1 MLVCYARELKQ
12 SFANYVEETVR
23 IMVPHLKF
31 YFHDGVRTAAAES
44 LPFLIESAKAKGA
57 EYVISMWKYIF
68 PELIAAIE
76 NESERDVLS
85 ELMSSL
91 ETCIT
96 NLGREFLSDDQLE
109 GIVKVL
115 DEHLKEHFE
124 RAQQRLEKR
133 KDEDYDEGVEEA
145 LVDEVSFVVFF
156 ISVLSIQRQYSRI
169 LVFQQDDDV
178 YILSKVADV
187 LHSCFSVCKDYFLR
201 YFDMIYHRFVNLAA
215 NERSWTERHW
225 AICVMDDVVEHGGPA
240 CEKYKEFFLP
250 LFHNGLQ
257 STQPEIRQASAYGFG
272 VLAQYGGPNFA
283 IDCAVSVP
291 LLAQMIQAPDSLG
304 DDNVCATE
312 NAISAVSKI
321 LQFNSSMVS

>member
-156 ISVLSIQRQYSRI
+156 HQ
-169 LVFQQDDDV
+169 
-178 YILSKVADV
+178 
-187 LHSCFSVCKDYFLR
+187 CT
-201 YFDMIYHRFVNLAA
+201 FDPKTI
-215 NERSWTERHW
+215 
-225 AICVMDDVVEHGGPA
+225 
-240 CEKYKEFFLP
+240 
-250 LFHNGLQ
+250 
-257 STQPEIRQASAYGFG
+257 
-272 VLAQYGGPNFA
+272 
-283 IDCAVSVP
+283 
-291 LLAQMIQAPDSLG
+291 
-304 DDNVCATE
+304 
-312 NAISAVSKI
+312 
-321 LQFNSSMVS
+321 